1 MMQMIWSAINM
12 AWKVLGLV
20 GAWMLF
26 KYLLRDGK
34 DTLRDLFETG
44 SMALQALMVTI
55 KRKLWNRIK
64 KEARETEEEDNEKPM
79 AAEGTVN

>member
-1 MMQMIWSAINM
+1 MMQLMWGAINM
-12 AWKVLGLV
+12 AWKVLGLA
-20 GAWMLF
+20 GACMLF

-55 KRKLWNRIK
+55 KRWLWTKIK
-64 KEARETEEEDNEKPM
+64 KGARETAEEDGQPVK
-79 AAEGTVN
+79 AEGTVN

>member
-44 SMALQALMVTI
+44 SMALQAGLMTI

-64 KEARETEEEDNEKPM
+64 KEARGTEEEDNEKPM